1 MSGTPQPTLQE
12 LAPEAALRKLELII
26 MRRLDGL
33 LNGDYPGL
41 LPGPGTEPA
50 EARVYEPG
58 TDDVRR
64 MDWNVTART
73 TVPHVRDVVA
83 DRELE
88 TWALVDG
95 TASMDFGTG
104 RVEKRDLATAAV
116 AAVGFI
122 TARAGNRLGALVAG
136 RDTRQG
142 GLRRFP
148 ARTGRG
154 PLLTL
159 LHALLTAPR
168 MPPDSLA
175 SSTASA
181 GSTGSS
187 LAEAI
192 VALDRSIRR
201 RGLVVVV
208 SDFLDGLT
216 DAGIDAS
223 PAWERPLR
231 RLALRHQVLAVE
243 VYDPRELDLPD
254 VGVLAVVDPE
264 TGRRREVATA
274 SRRLRERY
282 AAAAA
287 EQRATIRDSLRRS
300 GIPRLALRTDRD
312 WLRDI
317 AEHVEAQRRL
327 AGAPS
332 VTGAATG
339 PGTGPTTGPGA
350 EPGTGPTTGP
360 GAGPGAGAGG
370 RGP

>member
-1 MSGTPQPTLQE
+1 MSGYPAPASERSWGNPQPTLQD
-12 LAPEAALRKLELII
+12 LAPEAALRKLELIVT
-26 MRRLDGL
+26 RRLDGL

-41 LPGPGTEPA
+41 LPGPGTELA
-50 EARVYEPG
+50 EARIYEPG

-73 TVPHVRDVVA
+73 TVPHVRDMVA

-104 RVEKRDLATAAV
+104 RVEKRDLAVAAV

-122 TARAGNRLGALVAG
+122 TARAGNRLGALVTGDHRG
-136 RDTRQG
+136 RG
-142 GLRRFP
+142 GLYRFP
-148 ARTGRG
+148 ARAGRG

-168 MPPDSLA
+168 MPPG
-175 SSTASA
+175 TPA
-181 GSTGSS
+181 GS

-192 VALDRSIRR
+192 VAMDRSVRR

-208 SDFLDGLT
+208 SDFLDGLG
-216 DAGIDAS
+216 DAGTAF
-223 PAWERPLR
+223 PAPAPSWERPLH
-231 RLALRHQVLAVE
+231 RLALRHQVVAVE

-254 VGVLAVVDPE
+254 VGVLTVVDPE

-274 SRRLRERY
+274 STRLRERY

-287 EQRATIRDSLRRS
+287 EQRATIRESLRRS
-300 GIPRLALRTDRD
+300 GIPRLALRTDGD

-317 AEHVEAQRRL
+317 VEHVEIQRRL
-327 AGAPS
+327 AGAPPVAPPVADP
-332 VTGAATG
+332 VTGPVTG
-339 PGTGPTTGPGA
+339 PV
-350 EPGTGPTTGP
+350 PGTP
-360 GAGPGAGAGG
+360 GG
-370 RGP
+370 RP